1 MTCGPRP
8 CSRDVELAATQ
19 SRKLPV
25 TAVARQRAITWPR
38 PALARPCGGQYAPW
52 RAERLWPQFSIAHP
66 ENLTGEAVAM
76 VAEQV
81 RDDVCDLV
89 GCTWPV
95 DFERHSVDGDVALT
109 QL

>member
-8 CSRDVELAATQ
+8 CPRDVELAGH
-19 SRKLPV
+19 PV
-25 TAVARQRAITWPR
+25 QEAAGHRRGAAARDHLAQAGASSPVRR
-38 PALARPCGGQYAPW
+38 PVCPW
-52 RAERLWPQFSIAHP
+52 RAERLWPQFSIAYP
-66 ENLTGEAVAM
+66 ENLTGEAAAM